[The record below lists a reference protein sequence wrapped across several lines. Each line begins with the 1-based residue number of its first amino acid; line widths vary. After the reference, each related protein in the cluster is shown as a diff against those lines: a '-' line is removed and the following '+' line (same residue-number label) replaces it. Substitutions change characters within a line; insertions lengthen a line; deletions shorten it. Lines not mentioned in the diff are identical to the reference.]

1 MAIIKQLELEHMTLI
16 EEYKTLREEI
26 VCNLNASR
34 RILNLSF
41 TAIGAFLIAAPF
53 IVQLQAPTIFIIIP
67 LLFYGI
73 AWTQLKYTF
82 NTIIVGNYINSN
94 IIPRVRE
101 ILSDFDSESTHGF
114 DSILTWETKAANLM
128 PHYGF
133 SVLLINAADFGVPIT
148 VAIISFVTYFTFL
161 ISESRSPSTIEIV
174 LITLNLFALIYSIYW
189 GFKAALRH
197 R

>member
-1 MAIIKQLELEHMTLI
+1 MEHTTLI

-26 VCNLNASR
+26 VSNLNASR

-53 IVQLQAPTIFIIIP
+53 LVQLQFPTLFLIIP

-82 NTIIVGNYINSN
+82 NTIIVGNYINCN
-94 IIPRVRE
+94 IIPRIRE
-101 ILSDFDSESTHGF
+101 ILSNFESENTHNC

-133 SVLLINAADFGVPIT
+133 SIWLINAADYGVPII
-148 VAIISFVTYFTFL
+148 VATLSFISYFAFV
-161 ISESRSPSTIEIV
+161 INESLSPSIIEIV
-174 LITLNLFALIYSIYW
+174 LIILNLFALIYSIYW
-189 GFKAALRH
+189 GYKAALRH